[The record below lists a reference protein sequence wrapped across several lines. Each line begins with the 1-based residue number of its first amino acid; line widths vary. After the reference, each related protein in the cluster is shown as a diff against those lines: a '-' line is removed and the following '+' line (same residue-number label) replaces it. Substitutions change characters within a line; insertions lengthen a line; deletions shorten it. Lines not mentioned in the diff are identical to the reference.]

1 MLLKRILP
9 EDARAALLVRLQQ
22 AEANLLLAQPEK
34 MLRAALR
41 GQDLFSLTFHADTFL
56 RAYLKFL
63 SEFDSF
69 VTPYEE
75 LLKPLQRFIEI
86 EHKIQTEL
94 PREWKMFKAQT
105 FSNHWDLRLNMR
117 KNNPLTVY
125 RLRNQATASHLDFY
139 IADAESVHGLLFRVG
154 AECEGMFF
162 AARKD
167 FSAVTSALFKV
178 GFKRLTASV
187 LTCPEEYPLQHS
199 KEWRTEEIQG
209 MSRLMKFWR
218 RLGAVKWPN
227 KENAVSFYH
236 PTLAP
241 EVKATFEKE
250 GLPNPFALLNRS
262 IYPKELEKALRT
274 SAKHGIYPPG
284 DLAQMNVV

>member
-1 MLLKRILP
+1 MALKMALP
-9 EDARAALLVRLQQ
+9 EDTRAALLVRLQQ

-41 GQDLFSLTFHADTFL
+41 GQDLFSLTFHANTFL

-63 SEFDSF
+63 SEFDPF
-69 VTPYEE
+69 VTPYEG
-75 LLKPLQRFIEI
+75 LLKPLQRFTEI
-86 EHKIQTEL
+86 EHEIQTSL
-94 PREWKMFKAQT
+94 PRDWEFFQAQT
-105 FSNHWDLRLNMR
+105 TSNQWNTLLKSRRN
-117 KNNPLTVY
+117 KPLTVY
-125 RLRNQATASHLDFY
+125 RARNKQTASHLDFY
-139 IADAESVHGLLFRVG
+139 IADSESVHGLIFRVG
-154 AECEGMFF
+154 ADCEGAFF

-218 RLGAVKWPN
+218 RLGAVKWPE
-227 KENAVSFYH
+227 KENAVSFFH

-274 SAKHGIYPPG
+274 SAKQGIYAPA
-284 DLAQMNVV
+284 DLAQMSVV